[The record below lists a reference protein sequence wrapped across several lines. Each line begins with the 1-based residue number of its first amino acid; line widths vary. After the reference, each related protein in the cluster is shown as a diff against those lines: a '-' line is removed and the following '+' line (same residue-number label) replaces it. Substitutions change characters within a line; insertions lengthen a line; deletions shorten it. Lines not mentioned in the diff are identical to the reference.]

1 MSNIVENKSVLQK
14 LVKLRKKLY
23 NRSTDEK
30 LGKEQLQTDL
40 SEFYKPLITTQ
51 QDTGKSQIKAID
63 RLTGKTGE
71 LNEQNKLKFDKILN
85 ELKKQPLIIP
95 LIKSLN
101 NHPNVVSII
110 KGTEEDISTL
120 TGAERKVLKELK
132 HIDDRILNV
141 LIDYY
146 TLKDELP
153 ELEEKQLI
161 GEPEEELN
169 RPSVEVPPA
178 YQSGGFQN
186 EYLKG
191 ENKNFDTLL
200 KRVKGRKT
208 EDAIGITYDEYSGE
222 FVIGNDKI
230 YFDNKNNI
238 KIGDKIYKYT
248 AGLEQLLTILTPDV
262 SNIDVITAD
271 DLRIYLQILYNS
283 DVEGSKEENMMKHHY
298 IYKKHADVLERLDSN
313 TLKQLIANYG
323 VKIGKGL
330 TKSIILPSDPNE
342 LRKRLDISIRSY
354 MAGNKSLYNEINE
367 IATQL
372 YRMKQINRKQL
383 SVLLKSLVN

>member
-14 LVKLRKKLY
+14 LIKLRKKLY

-63 RLTGKTGE
+63 RLTGKTVE
-71 LNEQNKLKFDKILN
+71 LNEQNKLKFDKMLN

-110 KGTEEDISTL
+110 KGTEEDISNL

-169 RPSVEVPPA
+169 VPPVNVPPV
-178 YQSGGFQN
+178 YEPGGFSN

-191 ENKNFDTLL
+191 ENKNFDTLI
-200 KRVKGRKT
+200 KIVKGRKQQDSI
-208 EDAIGITYDEYSGE
+208 EIAYDKDRGEFAIGI
-222 FVIGNDKI
+222 NKI
-230 YFDNKNNI
+230 YFDNNNNI
-238 KIGDKIYKYT
+238 KIGNKIYTYT
-248 AGLEQLLTILTPDV
+248 VGLEQLLTILTPDV
-262 SNIDVITAD
+262 TNVDTISNK
-271 DLRIYLQILYNS
+271 DLENYLEILEDS
-283 DVEGSKEENMMKHHY
+283 DVEGSKEEHMKKHHY
-298 IYKKHADVLERLDSN
+298 IYKKHADVLERLGSN
-313 TLKQLIANYG
+313 KVLELTMFHK

-342 LRKRLDISIRSY
+342 LRNRLDISIRSY
-354 MAGNKSLYNEINE
+354 MAGNKTLYNEINE

-372 YRMKQINRKQL
+372 YRMKQLNRKQL

>member
-110 KGTEEDISTL
+110 KGTEEDISNL

-153 ELEEKQLI
+153 EIEGKQLI
-161 GEPEEELN
+161 GEHEEELN
-169 RPSVEVPPA
+169 VPPVNVPPA
-178 YQSGGFQN
+178 YEPGGFSN

-191 ENKNFDTLL
+191 ENKNFDTLI
-200 KRVKGRKT
+200 KIVKGRKQQDSI
-208 EDAIGITYDEYSGE
+208 EIAYDKDRGEFAIGI
-222 FVIGNDKI
+222 NKI
-230 YFDNKNNI
+230 YFDNNNNI
-238 KIGDKIYKYT
+238 KIGNKVYTYT
-248 AGLEQLLTILTPDV
+248 AGLELLLTRLTPDV
-262 SNIDVITAD
+262 TNIDVISNNDLENYLKILD
-271 DLRIYLQILYNS
+271 DS
-283 DVEGSKEENMMKHHY
+283 DVEASKKEYMIKHHY
-298 IYKKHADVLERLDSN
+298 IFKKHAEVLERLDSSKLN
-313 TLKQLIANYG
+313 LLEMQG
-323 VKIGKGL
+323 VKIGKEL
-330 TKSIILPSDPNE
+330 TKSIILQSDSNE
-342 LRKRLDISIRSY
+342 LRKKLDISIRSY
-354 MAGNKSLYNEINE
+354 MAGNKSLYNKINKIE
-367 IATQL
+367 
-372 YRMKQINRKQL
+372 KH
-383 SVLLKSLVN
+383 LKKIKNLIK